1 MDAKEAVKFT
11 QRRIVVEEK
20 VDGANLGISI
30 TADYQIQFQNRSH
43 YVNSATATQFKG
55 LDKWVTQ
62 HPGIW
67 QVLTSP
73 DIILF
78 GEWLFARH
86 SINYT
91 TLPDYFLAFDIY
103 IPSTGKFLSRAK
115 RDELLEGSGIESVP
129 VLAEG
134 QFTKEEIL
142 GFLERPSSFYE
153 GKVEG
158 AYIRIE
164 DEDHELERGKIV
176 RPDFMQAID
185 EHWSTMTLVT
195 NTVRN
200 W

>member
-1 MDAKEAVKFT
+1 MKFT

-20 VDGANLGISI
+20 VDGANLGISV
-30 TADYQIQFQNRSH
+30 TEDNQIRFQNRSH
-43 YVNSATATQFKG
+43 FVNTATATQFKG

-67 QVLTSP
+67 EILTSP
-73 DIILF
+73 DIVLF
-78 GEWLFARH
+78 GEWLFAKH

-91 TLPDYFLAFDIY
+91 ELPDYFLAFDIY
-103 IPSTGKFLSRAK
+103 IPSKGKFLSRAK
-115 RDELLEGSGIESVP
+115 REAMLEGTGIASVP
-129 VLAEG
+129 LIAEG
-134 QFTKEEIL
+134 QFTKEQIL
-142 GFLERPSSFYE
+142 AFLETPSSFYE

-164 DEDHELERGKIV
+164 DEEFEIERGKIV
-176 RPDFMQAID
+176 RPDFMQGID
-185 EHWSTMTLVT
+185 EHWSKHTLVT